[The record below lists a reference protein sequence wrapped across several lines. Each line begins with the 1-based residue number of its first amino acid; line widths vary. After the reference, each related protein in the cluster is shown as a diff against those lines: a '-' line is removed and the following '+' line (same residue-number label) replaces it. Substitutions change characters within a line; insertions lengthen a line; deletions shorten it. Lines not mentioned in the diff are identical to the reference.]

1 MDMTI
6 AKPKKIYKVNLV
18 SSDTTS
24 WTGSLYNANY
34 IVNMRSIVRDIEDYG
49 KAYKMTFS
57 FKGFEDANILTTEIY
72 GIHIDMAK
80 AISTTQF
87 STTNRLYTGILSQT
101 AWFGRGIPY
110 FSTMPDDNDP
120 TYYTNIQNIDT
131 IGIRVFRVN
140 ANAQYVPAT
149 SGTTPK
155 NYFCQIAFEEV

>member
-24 WTGSLYNANY
+24 WTGSLYNASY
-34 IVNMRSIVRDIEDYG
+34 LVNMRSIVRDVEDYK

-72 GIHIDMAK
+72 AIHIDMAK
-80 AISTTQF
+80 AVPITQF
-87 STTNRLYTGILSQT
+87 TQTNRLYTGMLSQD
-101 AWFGRGIPY
+101 AWLGGGIGY
-110 FSTMPDDNDP
+110 FSTVPDDNDP
-120 TYYTNIQNIDT
+120 TYYTNIQDIDR
-131 IGIRVFRVN
+131 IGIRVFSVN
-140 ANAQYVPAT
+140 ANATYSPAT

-155 NYFCQIAFEEV
+155 NYFCQICFEEV

>member
-1 MDMTI
+1 MNITI

-24 WTGSLYNANY
+24 WTGSLYNASY
-34 IVNMRSIVRDIEDYG
+34 FVDMKTIVKDIADYG

-72 GIHIDMAK
+72 GIHIDMGK
-80 AISTTQF
+80 AVPITQF
-87 STTNRLYTGILSQT
+87 HTTNRLYTGILSQT

-110 FSTMPDDNDP
+110 FSTLPDDNDP
-120 TYYTNIQNIDT
+120 TYYSDIQNIDR
-131 IGIRVFRVN
+131 INIRVFRIN
-140 ANAQYVPAT
+140 ANTQYVPAT
-149 SGTTPK
+149 SGSTPK